1 MSELVLHEIRP
12 TDDDAN
18 IHWLI
23 INREERRNALNA
35 DVMAAMAAGAIK
47 AGADPDARAIVIT
60 GIGDKAFCAGGDL
73 NRGGGDTPFGFDY
86 QAPNNPVA
94 DFFRLL
100 ERCNLPV
107 IARVNGHALA
117 GGLGLMC
124 ACDMVVACDDATF
137 GTPESAV
144 GIFPA
149 MILPYILRAAPRRK
163 ALELCITGERFSA
176 QEAFDMDLI
185 NYVVPRADLD
195 DKVNWLL
202 SRITNKSPTAIRMG
216 KLGYHAMQD
225 MSVSQALDFAQILL
239 PVMSG
244 SQDAAEGMDAFV
256 EKRKA
261 QFTGK

>member
-1 MSELVLHEIRP
+1 MSDLVLHEPRP
-12 TDDDAN
+12 HADGGTV
-18 IHWLI
+18 HWLI

-35 DVMAAMAAGAIK
+35 DVMAQMSMGAIK
-47 AGADPDARAIVIT
+47 AISDPSARAIVIT

-73 NRGGGDTPFGFDY
+73 NRGEGETPFGLNY
-86 QAPNNPVA
+86 QNPNNPVA

-176 QEAFDMDLI
+176 DEALGMDLI
-185 NYVVPRADLD
+185 NYVVPRAELD
-195 DKVNWLL
+195 DKLDWLL
-202 SRITNKSPTAIRMG
+202 GRITNKSPTAIRMG

-225 MSVSQALDFAQILL
+225 MTVSQALDFAQILL

-244 SQDAAEGMDAFV
+244 SKDAAEGMDAFV

-261 QFTGK
+261 NFTGQ